1 MTALLAILLGC
12 SSFTTETLSESW
24 RIDRL
29 RILGVAAE
37 PAEPRPGETVGFR
50 SLVVA
55 PDDQVGAVIWLACV
69 NGDDSSNGCA
79 ADTSLF
85 SDVMAD
91 GVVSADEQAALAAAG
106 LIGVEPFLPPSWT
119 IPADAL
125 DPLPA
130 EARAEGFAAFVN
142 ITAVPGSADP
152 ALASEIDPD
161 EVELAFK
168 RLPISENPQPNQNP
182 ELVRVEIEGGAVEDG
197 GAFEVAAGA
206 TVEIAP
212 MLGEGSVE
220 DYPYLTSAGV
230 TETRSESPWI
240 EWYAEGGAFSQTT
253 SLYPELAREWTA
265 PTDAGDVRLWMV
277 VRDRRGGMDWMTV
290 RAQVR

>member
-1 MTALLAILLGC
+1 MTVVFALLLGC

-37 PAEPRPGETVGFR
+37 PAEPRPGETVRFR
-50 SLVVA
+50 SLVVT
-55 PDDQVGAVIWLACV
+55 PDEPVGAVLWLACV

-79 ADTSLF
+79 ADTSIF
-85 SDVMAD
+85 SDVLAD
-91 GVVSADEQAALAAAG
+91 GAVSADEQAALAAAG

-125 DPLPA
+125 DALPV

-142 ITAVPGSADP
+142 ITAVPGSIDP
-152 ALASEIDPD
+152 AAASEIDPD

-168 RLPISENPQPNQNP
+168 RLPISENPQPNLNP
-182 ELVRVEIEGGAVEDG
+182 DLLHVEVDGAVVEDG
-197 GAFEVAAGA
+197 GTFEVDAGD
-206 TVEIAP
+206 TVEIEP
-212 MLGEGSVE
+212 LLGEGSVE
-220 DYPYLTSAGV
+220 AYPYLTSEGS
-230 TETRSESPWI
+230 TETRTESPWT
-240 EWYAEGGAFSQTT
+240 EWYAEDGEFSQTT

-265 PTDAGDVRLWMV
+265 PTDAGEVRLWMV

>member
-1 MTALLAILLGC
+1 MTVVFALLLGC

-37 PAEPRPGETVGFR
+37 PAEPRPGETVQFR

-55 PDDQVGAVIWLACV
+55 PDEPVGAVLWLACV

-79 ADTSLF
+79 ADTSIF
-85 SDVMAD
+85 SDVLAD
-91 GVVSADEQAALAAAG
+91 GAVSADEQAALAAAG
-106 LIGVEPFLPPSWT
+106 LIGVEPFLSPSWT

-125 DPLPA
+125 DALPV
-130 EARAEGFAAFVN
+130 ETRAEGFTAFVN
-142 ITAVPGSADP
+142 ITAVPGSLDP
-152 ALASEIDPD
+152 AAVSEIDPD

-168 RLPISENPQPNQNP
+168 RLPISENPQPNLNP
-182 ELVRVEIEGGAVEDG
+182 DLLHVEVDGAVVEEGGTFEVDAGDTVEIE
-197 GAFEVAAGA
+197 
-206 TVEIAP
+206 P
-212 MLGEGSVE
+212 LLGDGSVE
-220 DYPYLTSAGV
+220 SYPYLTSEGS
-230 TETRSESPWI
+230 TETRTESPWT
-240 EWYAEGGAFSQTT
+240 EWYAEDGEFSQTT

-265 PTDAGDVRLWMV
+265 PSDAGEVRLWMV

>member
-1 MTALLAILLGC
+1 MTVVFALMLGC

-37 PAEPRPGETVGFR
+37 PAEPRPGETVRFR
-50 SLVVA
+50 SLVVT
-55 PDDQVGAVIWLACV
+55 PDEPVGAVLWLACV

-79 ADTSLF
+79 ADTSIF
-85 SDVMAD
+85 SDVLAD
-91 GVVSADEQAALAAAG
+91 GTVSADEQAALAAAG

-125 DPLPA
+125 DALPV

-142 ITAVPGSADP
+142 ITAVPGNIDP
-152 ALASEIDPD
+152 AAASEIDPD

-168 RLPISENPQPNQNP
+168 RLPISENPQPNLNP
-182 ELVRVEIEGGAVEDG
+182 DLLHVEVDGAVVEDG
-197 GAFEVAAGA
+197 GTFEVAAGD
-206 TVEIAP
+206 TVEIEP
-212 MLGEGSVE
+212 VLGEGSVE
-220 DYPYLTSAGV
+220 AYPYLTSEGS
-230 TETRSESPWI
+230 TETRTESPWT
-240 EWYAEGGAFSQTT
+240 EWYAEDGEFSQTT

-265 PTDAGDVRLWMV
+265 PTEGREVRLWMV
-277 VRDRRGGMDWMTV
+277 VRDRRGGMDWVTV
-290 RAQVR
+290 RAEVQ

>member
-24 RIDRL
+24 RVDRL

-37 PAEPRPGETVGFR
+37 PAEPRPGETVRFR

-106 LIGVEPFLPPSWT
+106 LIGVEPFLPPTWT
-119 IPADAL
+119 IPTDAL
-125 DPLPA
+125 DALPD

-142 ITAVPGSADP
+142 VTAVPGSADP

-182 ELVRVEIEGGAVEDG
+182 DLVRVEIEGRAVEDG
-197 GAFEVAAGA
+197 GTYEVAAGA
-206 TVEIAP
+206 TVEITP

-230 TETRSESPWI
+230 TETRSEAPWI
-240 EWYAEGGAFSQTT
+240 EWYTEGGEFSQTT

-265 PTDAGDVRLWMV
+265 PTEAGSVRLWMV

-290 RAQVR
+290 RVQVQ

>member
-1 MTALLAILLGC
+1 MTVVLALLLGC

-37 PAEPRPGETVGFR
+37 PAEPRPGDTVQFR

-69 NGDDSSNGCA
+69 NGNDSTNGCA
-79 ADTSLF
+79 ADTSIF
-85 SDVMAD
+85 NEVMAD
-91 GVVSADEQAALAAAG
+91 GSVSADEQAALVAAG

-125 DPLPA
+125 DALAP

-142 ITAVPGSADP
+142 ITAVPGSPDP
-152 ALASEIDPD
+152 AAASDIDPD

-182 ELVRVEIEGGAVEDG
+182 DLTHVEVEGAVIEDG
-197 GAFEVAAGA
+197 GTIEVGVGD
-206 TVEIAP
+206 TIEILP
-212 MLGEGSVE
+212 VLGEGSVE
-220 DYPYLTSAGV
+220 DYPYTSSAGV
-230 TETRSESPWI
+230 TETRTESPWV
-240 EWYAEGGAFSQTT
+240 EWYAEDGAFSQTT

-265 PTDAGDVRLWMV
+265 PGEAGAVRLWMV
-277 VRDRRGGMDWMTV
+277 VRDRRGGMDWMTLQVEV
-290 RAQVR
+290 R